1 MAPRAPGRFAIER
14 ERKSTRACALPDL
27 ELMTASL
34 PPANRRF
41 DREIAGRPTRQQE
54 AAQLAQQAAAQHVAL
69 QRAQQHATQQAALQ
83 AAAQYVQAERERQ
96 QPLFTLNRPT
106 YMNSRAPAVDGAL
119 QQVIDAL
126 PPPPATAAP
135 SMQPPAASSRV
146 MRAFDTLLSGWGNR

>member
-1 MAPRAPGRFAIER
+1 MAPRAPGRFATER

-54 AAQLAQQAAAQHVAL
+54 AAQLAQ
-69 QRAQQHATQQAALQ
+69 QQHATQQAALQ

-126 PPPPATAAP
+126 APPPATAAP
-135 SMQPPAASSRV
+135 STQPPAASSRV
-146 MRAFDTLLSGWGNR
+146 MRAFNTLLPGWGNR